1 MSANR
6 TMTILFVCTGNTCRS
21 PMAAAYFQHL
31 CEAAEIDVS
40 VESVGLAAFDGEP
53 MNEAAAKTLNHEGVD
68 TPTSYS
74 RQLTDDH
81 VAAADLIVT
90 MTHAHLAQLQHSPV
104 AAPEKT
110 FTLMNFVDSKIDIDD
125 PFGGGVDEY
134 SQCLTT
140 MKPALDALLEHVNKR
155 LTEPEP

>member
-21 PMAAAYFQHL
+21 PMAAAYFQQL

-53 MNEAAAKTLNHEGVD
+53 MSEAAAKTLNHEGVD
-68 TPTSYS
+68 TPTSRS
-74 RQLTDDH
+74 HQLTDDH

-110 FTLMNFVDSKIDIDD
+110 FTLMSFVDSKTDIDD
-125 PFGGGVDEY
+125 PFGGSVDEY

-140 MKPALDALLEHVNKR
+140 MKPALDALLEHINKR
-155 LTEPEP
+155 LTEPDP

>member
-31 CEAAEIDVS
+31 CKAAEIDVA
-40 VESVGLAAFDGEP
+40 VESVGLTALDGEP
-53 MNEAAAKTLNHEGVD
+53 MSKASAKALSHEGVD
-68 TPTSYS
+68 APTSRS
-74 RQLTDDH
+74 RQLTGDH
-81 VAAADLIVT
+81 VAAANLVVT
-90 MTHAHLAQLQHSPV
+90 MTQAHLAQLQQSPV

-110 FTLMNFVDSKIDIDD
+110 FTLMSFVDRKTDIDD
-125 PFGGGVDEY
+125 PFGGSVDEY
-134 SQCLTT
+134 SQCLAT

-155 LTEPEP
+155 LTEPAP

>member
-21 PMAAAYFQHL
+21 PMAAAYFQQL
-31 CEAAEIDVS
+31 CEAAKIDVS
-40 VESVGLAAFDGEP
+40 VESVGLTAFDGEP
-53 MNEAAAKTLNHEGVD
+53 MSAASAKALHHEGVD
-68 TPTSYS
+68 KPTSRS
-74 RQLTDDH
+74 RQLTADH

-90 MTHAHLAQLQHSPV
+90 MTHEHLAQLQHAPV

-110 FTLMNFVDSKIDIDD
+110 FTLMSFVDSKTDIDD
-125 PFGGGVDEY
+125 PLGGSVDEY

-155 LTEPEP
+155 LTEPDP

>member
-31 CEAAEIDVS
+31 CEAAEVDVS
-40 VESVGLAAFDGEP
+40 VESAGLTAFDGEP
-53 MNEAAAKTLNHEGVD
+53 LSEAAAKALNREGVD
-68 TPTSYS
+68 TPTSRS

-81 VAAADLIVT
+81 VTAADLIVT

-110 FTLMNFVDSKIDIDD
+110 FTLMSFVDSKANIDD
-125 PFGGGVDEY
+125 PFGGNVGEY
-134 SQCLTT
+134 RQCLTT

-155 LTEPEP
+155 LTEPDS

>member
-31 CEAAEIDVS
+31 CEAADIDVS
-40 VESVGLAAFDGEP
+40 VESVGLAALDGEP
-53 MNEAAAKTLNHEGVD
+53 MSEAAAKTLNHEGVD
-68 TPTSYS
+68 TPTSRS

-90 MTHAHLAQLQHSPV
+90 MTHAHLAQLQHSTV

-110 FTLMNFVDSKIDIDD
+110 FTLMSFVDSKSNVDD
-125 PFGGGVDEY
+125 PFGGSVDEY

-140 MKPALDALLEHVNKR
+140 MKPALDALLEHINKR
-155 LTEPEP
+155 LTEPDP